1 MRLAGSCAGKPML
14 TRIQDVA
21 FRWLWER
28 DLGEMDPHQASVFRG
43 LRAGYLILR
52 ELAAGELSLRAMGL
66 VYTTLLSLVPLLAVS
81 FSVLKA
87 FGVHNQIQPL
97 LLNFTAP
104 LGPKGAELVN
114 QVLSFVENVRVGV
127 LGSMGLALLLYTV
140 VSLIQKI
147 ESSFN
152 SIWQVT
158 RARSFARRFSDY
170 LSVLLVGPV
179 LVFSAI
185 GITASITSHA
195 LVQKLIAI
203 EPFGTAM
210 LVAGK
215 VMPYLF
221 IIGAFTF
228 IYMFVPNTRV
238 QLRSAL
244 VGGLVGGVAWQTT
257 GLVFASFAAGSTRY
271 DAIYSSFAILVL
283 FMIWLYLSWLILLVG
298 TRIAFFHQH
307 PDQIRLQGGPYRISN
322 RLKERA
328 GLLVMYL
335 ITADYYRGGRPWD
348 LDRLVAES
356 GLASDLANDVITL
369 LERQRFLVET
379 ADEPPA
385 YYPARAPESVTL
397 AELLDSLR
405 TAEDGGVTGAD
416 LAGVP
421 QPVNQVML
429 EMESGIRG
437 ALHGMSLKDMVVR
450 SESR

>member
-1 MRLAGSCAGKPML
+1 ML
-14 TRIQDVA
+14 TRLQDVA

-28 DLGEMDPHQASVFRG
+28 DLDEMDVRRAAVFRG
-43 LRAGYLILR
+43 LRAAYLIAR
-52 ELAAGELSLRAMGL
+52 ELTQGELSLRAMGL

-87 FGVHNQIQPL
+87 FGVHNQIRPL

-114 QVLSFVENVRVGV
+114 QVLSFVQNVRVGV
-127 LGSMGLALLLYTV
+127 LGSMGLALLIYTV
-140 VSLIQKI
+140 ISLIQKT

-152 SIWQVT
+152 AIWQVS
-158 RARSFARRFSDY
+158 RSRSFARRFSDY
-170 LSVLLVGPV
+170 LSVLLIGPV
-179 LVFSAI
+179 LVVTAI

-195 LVQKLIAI
+195 LVQKILAI

-221 IIGAFTF
+221 IVAAFTF

-238 QLRSAL
+238 RLRSAL
-244 VGGLVGGVAWQTT
+244 LGGIIGGVAWQTT

-271 DAIYSSFAILVL
+271 DAIYSSFAILIL
-283 FMIWLYLSWLILLVG
+283 FMIWLYLSWLILLAG
-298 TRIAFFHQH
+298 THIAFFHQH
-307 PDQIRLQGGPYRISN
+307 PDQIRLQSGPCLISN

-356 GLASDLANDVITL
+356 GLASDLAEHVIIL
-369 LERQRFLVET
+369 LEGQGFLVESG
-379 ADEPPA
+379 DEPPA
-385 YYPARAPESVTL
+385 YYPARAPETVTVV
-397 AELLDSLR
+397 EVLDSLR
-405 TAEDGGVTGAD
+405 TAEDGGLSGPD
-416 LAGVP
+416 LAGAP
-421 QPVNQVML
+421 RTVNEVIL
-429 EMESGIRG
+429 SMESGIRDV
-437 ALHGMSLKDMVVR
+437 LHGMSLKDLVAGQTGGEGR
-450 SESR
+450 QA